1 MVSSLFVINID
12 CAPTPPALPI
22 AAQSYPETLT
32 SSPFMSVCSSNS
44 RLVISPDENRPH
56 WKRQLQH
63 AVSNSHELLRRLGLE
78 HLSARIE
85 HNSPFPLRAPQAY
98 LNKIRFGDASD
109 PLLLQ
114 ILPQLQENL
123 IGGEQDPVQDLRFMP
138 TPGLLHKYHGRALLI
153 TTGACAVHC
162 RYCFRRHYPYA
173 DAGVSA
179 RQLDKSLA
187 WLQQHPDIDEVI
199 LSGGDPLVLD
209 DERLFALIAKLESL
223 PQLRYLRIHTRL
235 PVVLPDRITAAFVDH
250 LAASRFRTTVVIHCN
265 HANEIADD
273 EARALNQLHHAGIT
287 LLNQS
292 VLLKGINDDVDT
304 LARLSKKLHDCNVL
318 PYYLHCLDPVQGGM
332 HFEVNETDAVHIM
345 TQLRARLP
353 GYLLPRLV
361 REIPDSDSKTA
372 ISVI

>member
-1 MVSSLFVINID
+1 
-12 CAPTPPALPI
+12 
-22 AAQSYPETLT
+22 
-32 SSPFMSVCSSNS
+32 MSACSSNS
-44 RLVISPDENRPH
+44 RLAVSPGQNRPH

-78 HLSARIE
+78 HLSDRIE
-85 HNSPFPLRAPQAY
+85 HGSPFPLRAPQAY
-98 LNKIRFGDASD
+98 LDKIRYGDEND

-114 ILPQLQENL
+114 ILPQLQENRSS
-123 IGGEQDPVQDLRFMP
+123 GKQDPVQDLRFMP
-138 TPGLLHKYHGRALLI
+138 APGLLHKYHGRALLI
-153 TTGACAVHC
+153 ATGACAVHC

-173 DAGVSA
+173 DAGLSA
-179 RQLDKSLA
+179 RQLDESLA
-187 WLQQHPDIDEVI
+187 WLQQQPDIDEAI
-199 LSGGDPLVLD
+199 LSGGDPLALD

-235 PVVLPDRITAAFVDH
+235 PVVLPDRITPAFIDS

-265 HANEIADD
+265 HANEIADN
-273 EARALNQLHHAGIT
+273 EARVLNQLHQAGVT

-292 VLLKGINDDVDT
+292 VLLKGVNDDADT
-304 LARLSKKLHDCNVL
+304 LAHLSKKLHDCKVL

-332 HFEVNETDAVHIM
+332 HFEVDETDAVRIM
-345 TQLRARLP
+345 AQLRARLP

>member
-1 MVSSLFVINID
+1 MRL
-12 CAPTPPALPI
+12 ALPI

-32 SSPFMSVCSSNS
+32 SSPFMSVCSSDS
-44 RLVISPDENRPH
+44 RLATGAGDNRQH
-56 WKRQLQH
+56 WKQQLQQ

-78 HLSARIE
+78 HLNNRIE
-85 HNSPFPLRAPQAY
+85 HDSPFPLRAPQAY
-98 LNKIRFGDASD
+98 LDKIRYGDEND

-114 ILPQLQENL
+114 ILPQLQENQA
-123 IGGEQDPVQDLRFMP
+123 GGEQDPVQDLRFMP
-138 TPGLLHKYHGRALLI
+138 APGLLQKYHGRALLV

-173 DAGVSA
+173 DAGLSL
-179 RQLDKSLA
+179 RQLDESLA
-187 WLQQHPDIDEVI
+187 WLQQQPDIDEVI
-199 LSGGDPLVLD
+199 LSGGDPLALD
-209 DERLFALIAKLESL
+209 DERLSALIAKLESL

-235 PVVLPDRITAAFVDH
+235 PVVLPDRITPTLIDL
-250 LAASRFRTTVVIHCN
+250 LAGSRLRATVVIHCN
-265 HANEIADD
+265 HANEIAD
-273 EARALNQLHHAGIT
+273 EEMRALDQLHRAGIT

-292 VLLKGINDDVDT
+292 VLLKGVNDDADT
-304 LARLSKKLHDCNVL
+304 LAQLSKKLHDSKVL

-332 HFEVNETDAVHIM
+332 HFEVNESDAIHIM